1 MTNSIEIDVWQGQ
14 IAQLEMDAIVVPANE
29 SLFMT
34 TGVAADV
41 KRHAGEAV
49 EVEAV
54 ARGPLPA
61 GAVTITTG
69 GKLATPYIIHAVA
82 VGHDLR
88 PDAAALEQAL
98 DNVLGM
104 SEMLGATRIA
114 IPLLGTERGVHA
126 ADAAA
131 AALAAALE
139 RHARRP
145 ERALR
150 SVVVVAASAA
160 DLTAM
165 RGALAAS
172 GSGAR

>member
-1 MTNSIEIDVWQGQ
+1 MTNSIEIDVWQGA

-41 KRHAGEAV
+41 KRHAGSPV

-69 GKLATPYIIHAVA
+69 GLLATPYIIHAVA
-82 VGHDLR
+82 VGHDLQ
-88 PDAAALEQAL
+88 PDDAVLEQAL

-104 SEMLGATRIA
+104 AEMLGATRIA
-114 IPLLGTERGVHA
+114 IPLLGTERGVHGP
-126 ADAAA
+126 DAAA

-139 RHARRP
+139 RHASRS
-145 ERALR
+145 ERTLR
-150 SVVVVAASAA
+150 AVVIVAISAA
-160 DLTAM
+160 EVTAIG
-165 RGALAAS
+165 GALTAS

>member
-34 TGVAADV
+34 TDVAAEV
-41 KRHAGEAV
+41 KRQAGEAV

-54 ARGPLPA
+54 ARGPLPV
-61 GAVTITTG
+61 GGVTITTG
-69 GKLATPYIIHAVA
+69 GKLPTPYIIHAVA

-88 PDAAALEQAL
+88 PDAAALDQAL

-104 SEMLGATRIA
+104 AEMLGATRIA

-131 AALAAALE
+131 TALAAALA
-139 RHARRP
+139 RHGSRP

-150 SVVVVAASAA
+150 SVVVVAGSSA
-160 DLTAM
+160 DLAAM
-165 RGALAAS
+165 HAALAAS

>member
-1 MTNSIEIDVWQGQ
+1 MTNSIEIDVWQGA

-41 KRHAGEAV
+41 KRHAGSPV

-69 GKLATPYIIHAVA
+69 GPLATPYIIHAVA

-88 PDAAALEQAL
+88 PDAAAL
-98 DNVLGM
+98 
-104 SEMLGATRIA
+104 
-114 IPLLGTERGVHA
+114 
-126 ADAAA
+126 
-131 AALAAALE
+131 AAALE
-139 RHARRP
+139 RHASRS
-145 ERALR
+145 ERMLQA
-150 SVVVVAASAA
+150 VVIVAISAA
-160 DLTAM
+160 EVIAIG
-165 RGALAAS
+165 GALAAS